1 MGQEVPRATTQDTG
15 LPPSTSCTM
24 GLHRYG
30 PAEITTDLVQR
41 TPGHEREKG
50 WSGGQQH
57 ASWEGESRKGERRKE
72 EEDRQE
78 SGGNGHPPPP
88 SSGGNGT
95 LEEPA
100 GNPSPSPSPSTSTS
114 PSHTSTSNRGPW
126 R

>member
-1 MGQEVPRATTQDTG
+1 MGGSMGQEVPRATTQDTG

-57 ASWEGESRKGERRKE
+57 ASWEGESRKGGQGKGERRKE
-72 EEDRQE
+72 ERRK
-78 SGGNGHPPPP
+78 GRKAVATAPPPP
-88 SSGGNGT
+88 T
-95 LEEPA
+95 VQEA
-100 GNPSPSPSPSTSTS
+100 TV
-114 PSHTSTSNRGPW
+114 HWRNRLAIPL
-126 R
+126 RL